1 MESPGTNVLQ
11 RRWRV
16 SLFHPPQPGKTP
28 QTESLQL
35 HELNLIHSRLWQI
48 ALPDEHRRELARGAG
63 FCGLS
68 TTASIVPVSQQNGP
82 CPAAIRNNFARTHAR
97 MYAHHASDAPSSL
110 ARSAASSA
118 SARVCNRSLCRS
130 LCARNSWQY
139 SQGQRHVAR
148 LFEPRCANRR
158 RVSSPLKVY
167 LTSSGACESSS
178 AAAAVLQSAPKI
190 FVYKCHLYTNVY
202 KTNKQTPTHPHVMC
216 VCCGVHSKLPQRSG
230 APAARDGA
238 SRRHSSSTR
247 PLRRRRPPPTACSGF
262 LVQAADAA
270 DLDGAPAAW
279 P

>member
-1 MESPGTNVLQ
+1 M
-11 RRWRV
+11 
-16 SLFHPPQPGKTP
+16 FHPPQPGKTP

-190 FVYKCHLYTNVY
+190 FVYKCHLYTNVICIQMY
-202 KTNKQTPTHPHVMC
+202 TNQTNTHPPTHMSCACAV
-216 VCCGVHSKLPQRSG
+216 VCIASCLSARAHLLHAMARHDAIPPPPALSAVAGLLRLRALGFWYRQLMQLIWTELPQHG
-230 APAARDGA
+230 
-238 SRRHSSSTR
+238 RRHRS
-247 PLRRRRPPPTACSGF
+247 
-262 LVQAADAA
+262 
-270 DLDGAPAAW
+270 
-279 P
+279 